1 MMKKIF
7 IKKLINVFA
16 ALSLLLTVLSCSNS
30 VKTEENKE
38 GFVLRLKVTDVLT
51 ESAAEKARTIKP
63 DFSLNT
69 LTDIVLKGAKVGDE
83 QKTIAEFD
91 SISDL
96 EAAELVIPFKAST
109 EVWNFT
115 LIAQKDS
122 NVFSASCQK
131 QLSLEQTNT
140 LNFKLELQV
149 LTGYGDLDV
158 FIYGP
163 EPILGEA
170 DKGRVTDVK
179 IILKELDGT
188 PVYDK
193 DGSQC
198 GPYVYTA
205 SEPHPHP
212 TPTGIIIG
220 RPIDIKN
227 IPAGRYRLIA
237 YFNFDGW
244 DTGLEV
250 AYWQDTVWITEG
262 TWLAEIELES
272 VMKAYKLNY
281 HLLAEG
287 EAEDDS
293 LSFTPAS
300 TAVYAGNPNYNPVTI
315 VYTESEDCIP
325 TRDNYIFTGWYT
337 DESFTNPLSF
347 PLEED
352 TDLYA
357 KWESL
362 VTPTDKSYFPASVD
376 NVAELIQNFND
387 SDKGNSPANPAVI
400 RLLGK
405 IDYTII
411 NSISTALQAN
421 SNYYFSIDFT
431 RSLGLNYITY
441 QGFQN
446 CKNLVEV
453 ILADEMYAIY
463 DLAFENC
470 SNLTKISLGAKVYMI
485 GTKAF
490 YNTNLQ
496 TIELSDANENCIL
509 ENNVLY
515 TKDMSELMLYPIVSP
530 ATSFEIPEEVSV
542 IRYGVFLGTN
552 LTSVSCEDTES
563 YWYRGGIDNDIGYI
577 MRKNTRCTSLS
588 LEDLANDD
596 RDNIVKVKKAD
607 YESYMQRFF
616 GDISSMEP
624 LRVYEG
630 ESTDLS
636 DYEFS
641 IVDTPEKTYKFYK
654 LTATPGS
661 QYTINFCT
669 NSTNSIFDGVEEI
682 FDDVDYLTNPD
693 IYIFNS
699 LGKEEKVLYY
709 YDNNTS
715 FTASDTEYYIAVYN
729 EYEFSRCAFRVW
741 EHPVSTDFNISITGS
756 EIEVEA
762 TESTESGNK
771 VFNFAVKDEPGNG
784 EYKYDDYTWYLDDD
798 EISAP
803 ERCVLEIPEA
813 NLDSGVHTLM
823 LIVKKGKSYYS
834 YTAQIWKD

>member
-38 GFVLRLKVTDVLT
+38 GFVLRLRVTDILT
-51 ESAAEKARTIKP
+51 ESTAEKARTIKP

-69 LTDIVLKGAKVGDE
+69 LTDIVLKGAKAGDE
-83 QKTIAEFD
+83 QEKIAEFD
-91 SISDL
+91 SISAL

-140 LNFKLELQV
+140 LNFKLELQE

-158 FIYGP
+158 VISLP
-163 EPILGEA
+163 ASNENEP

-179 IILKELDGT
+179 IILEELDGN
-188 PVYDK
+188 PGEGSHVYDTI
-193 DGSQC
+193 Q
-198 GPYVYTA
+198 
-205 SEPHPHP
+205 
-212 TPTGIIIG
+212 TGITIG
-220 RPIDIKN
+220 QPIDIES

-244 DTGLEV
+244 DTGLAV

-262 TWLAEIELES
+262 TWSAEIELES
-272 VMKAYKLNY
+272 VMKACKLNY
-281 HLLAEG
+281 HLL
-287 EAEDDS
+287 AEDDS

-315 VYTESEDCIP
+315 VYTENEDCIP

-362 VTPTDKSYFPASVD
+362 VTPTDKSYFPASAD
-376 NVAELIQNFND
+376 NVADLIQNFND
-387 SDKGNSPANPAVI
+387 SDKGNSPTNPAVI
-400 RLLGK
+400 RLIGK
-405 IDYTII
+405 IDSTLIS
-411 NSISTALQAN
+411 SIKAALQAN

-441 QGFQN
+441 KGFQD
-446 CKNLVEV
+446 CENLVEV

-463 DLAFENC
+463 SSAFENC

-509 ENNVLY
+509 VDNVLY
-515 TKDMSELMLYPIVSP
+515 TKDMSELMLYPIASP

-577 MRKNTRCTSLS
+577 IRKNTRCTPLS
-588 LEDLANDD
+588 VEDLANDD
-596 RDNIVKVKKAD
+596 QDDIVKVKKAD
-607 YESYMQRFF
+607 YESYMERFF
-616 GDISSMEP
+616 GDTTQFYTAN
-624 LRVYEG
+624 VYT
-630 ESTDLS
+630 SQSLDLS

-641 IVDTPEKTYKFYK
+641 VVDTPEKTYKFYK

-669 NSTNSIFDGVEEI
+669 NDTNSDFTGVEEN
-682 FDDVDYLTNPD
+682 FGYVDYLTNPN

-729 EYEFSRCAFRVW
+729 EDEFSRCAFRVW

-771 VFNFAVKDEPGNG
+771 VFSFAVKDEPGND
-784 EYKYDDYTWYLDDD
+784 EYKYDDYTWYLDDV

-803 ERCVLEIPEA
+803 EVCEIQIDDA
-813 NLDSGVHTLM
+813 DLDSGVHSLM